1 MAWGVDYS
9 ERAYPCTFL
18 KKNVYWRDDQV
29 WMAVEGVHT
38 VQRFV
43 FANCEQ
49 GSGVC
54 FVHCLQGSNVV
65 EMGMCKYDVGQRARK
80 VLPYGL
86 GIVSRIDHSA
96 EPSVWGFVLDYVA
109 IGLKRTHADA
119 FSSHPFPCCSSS

>member
-1 MAWGVDYS
+1 MAWGVDYF
-9 ERAYPCTFL
+9 EWAYGGAINKPHI
-18 KKNVYWRDDQV
+18 NWRNDQV
-29 WMAVEGVHT
+29 RMAVEGVHT

-49 GSGVC
+49 SSGVC

-65 EMGMCKYDVGQRARK
+65 EMGMCKDYMGQIARK
-80 VLPYGL
+80 VLLYGL
-86 GIVSRIDHSA
+86 GFVSRIDHSA